1 MLKKT
6 ITFKDFNGE
15 STKDDFYFNLTQ
27 AEVAEMELSAEG
39 GMQEFIKR
47 ITKTR
52 DQAKLVALFKEL
64 IMKSYGERSI
74 DGKRFYKND
83 QIRAD
88 FAASGA
94 YSELFM
100 ELATNTQSAID
111 FIVNVFP
118 VDPEEARKAIESG
131 AANKED

>member
-118 VDPEEARKAIESG
+118 VDPEEARKAIEAG
-131 AANKED
+131 ANNKED